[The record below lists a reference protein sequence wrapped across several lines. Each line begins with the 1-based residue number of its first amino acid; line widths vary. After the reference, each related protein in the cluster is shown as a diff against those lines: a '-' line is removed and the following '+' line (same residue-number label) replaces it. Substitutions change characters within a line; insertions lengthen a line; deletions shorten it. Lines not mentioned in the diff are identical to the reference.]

1 MPVRRHALRL
11 GRATLGAMAHASA
24 DALGRYG
31 EDLAAQFVAANG
43 YRVVARNWR
52 SPDLRVRGEL
62 DLVLREGP
70 TLVFC
75 EVKTR
80 TSAAYGLPAEAIS
93 PAKRRKLR
101 RLAMVW
107 LRVNRGPF
115 TEVRFDVIAVLA
127 PRCGAASLEHLK
139 GAF

>member
-1 MPVRRHALRL
+1 MHRPMPSAVTGRTSRRSSSPRM
-11 GRATLGAMAHASA
+11 ATGS
-24 DALGRYG
+24 
-31 EDLAAQFVAANG
+31 F
-43 YRVVARNWR
+43 ARNWR